1 MTDRQTNRQTD
12 FQLVDS
18 IPFCRMGSSENGYL
32 MAIDLGQLILYFPPV
47 SKTDLA
53 LVIHLENS
61 LPSDGNFPGRSPL
74 LLPEL
79 ALGALVAEHLHLAIC
94 PVDQIVLPVTRVLR
108 VAVDL

>member
-61 LPSDGNFPGRSPL
+61 LPSDGNFPGSSPFL
-74 LLPEL
+74 LAEL
-79 ALGALVAEHLHLAIC
+79 SLCSLVAEHLNLAVRS
-94 PVDQIVLPVTRVLR
+94 VDQIIFPVPRILS